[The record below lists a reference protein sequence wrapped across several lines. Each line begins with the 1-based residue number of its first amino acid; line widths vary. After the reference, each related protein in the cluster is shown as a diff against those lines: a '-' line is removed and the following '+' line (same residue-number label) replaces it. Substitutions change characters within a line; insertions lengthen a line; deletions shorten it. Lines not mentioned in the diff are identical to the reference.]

1 MDNDI
6 NTINNAINNTINI
19 KTPNINW
26 GFNDRIKQRS
36 NINIIIKNIILLF
49 LLWSFVGIFVSIIK
63 KKKIILSILLGPL
76 ILYR

>member
-26 GFNDRIKQRS
+26 GFNDKIKQRY
-36 NINIIIKNIILLF
+36 NINIMIKKIILLF
-49 LLWSFVGIFVSIIK
+49 LLWYFV
-63 KKKIILSILLGPL
+63 
-76 ILYR
+76 